1 MKRWGFLFA
10 ESCGI
15 VLVACSLYGQ
25 WENPDK
31 RLTVYPSH
39 VDYGGYNNAWTI
51 AVRDTMVHIVWEH
64 RNIGPGELYYIRSIN
79 SGSSFEPDTQLTTR
93 DSHFPSV
100 AVCDSIVHIVW
111 QDARDGNPEIYYK
124 RSVDDGETWGDDEML
139 TNDLADS
146 EYPSVA
152 VSDSIVHIV
161 WQDDRWGN
169 YEIYYKR
176 SVDNG
181 ETWGGDERLTDALAY
196 SGYPS
201 VAVSDSIVH
210 IVWYDHRDGNEEIYY
225 NRSIDNGMLWYSDE
239 RITDDLAASYNP
251 SIAVCDSIVHIVW
264 YDWRDNDEEIYYN
277 RSVNDGETW
286 GIIDERI
293 TDAVGKSHY
302 VSVACWDCSYDYDV
316 HIAWTDE
323 RDGGNNEEI
332 YYKRHKCE
340 GSNVEEDYRFKIT
353 DLGLEVHPNPFTQRT
368 VISYQLPE
376 ELSTNNSTGFFEQQ
390 LTTLKIYDITG
401 RIVKTLVNKEKS
413 AGCYDVSFDTQELT
427 TGIYFVKLVVGDY
440 KEIKKLILMK

>member
-1 MKRWGFLFA
+1 M
-10 ESCGI
+10 
-15 VLVACSLYGQ
+15 
-25 WENPDK
+25 
-31 RLTVYPSH
+31 
-39 VDYGGYNNAWTI
+39 
-51 AVRDTMVHIVWEH
+51 
-64 RNIGPGELYYIRSIN
+64 
-79 SGSSFEPDTQLTTR
+79 
-93 DSHFPSV
+93 

-111 QDARDGNPEIYYK
+111 FDKRDN
-124 RSVDDGETWGDDEML
+124 
-139 TNDLADS
+139 
-146 EYPSVA
+146 
-152 VSDSIVHIV
+152 
-161 WQDDRWGN
+161 N
-169 YEIYYKR
+169 YEIYYNR

-181 ETWGGDERLTDALAY
+181 ETWGGDERRTDDLAASY
-196 SGYPS
+196 CPS

-210 IVWYDHRDGNEEIYY
+210 IVWYDHRDGNTEIYY
-225 NRSIDNGMLWYSDE
+225 KRSVDNGMLWYSDE

-340 GSNVEEDYRFKIT
+340 GSNVEEDYRFKIA
-353 DLGLEVHPNPFTQRT
+353 DLRLEVCPNP
-368 VISYQLPE
+368 VVGSAIIKYQLPVK
-376 ELSTNNSTGFFEQQ
+376 SKIS
-390 LTTLKIYDITG
+390 LKIYDITG
-401 RIVKTLVNKEKS
+401 RIVKTLVNEEKK
-413 AGCYDVSFDTQELT
+413 AGSYTVNFDTQGLT
-427 TGIYFVKLVVGDY
+427 TGIYFAKLVVGDY